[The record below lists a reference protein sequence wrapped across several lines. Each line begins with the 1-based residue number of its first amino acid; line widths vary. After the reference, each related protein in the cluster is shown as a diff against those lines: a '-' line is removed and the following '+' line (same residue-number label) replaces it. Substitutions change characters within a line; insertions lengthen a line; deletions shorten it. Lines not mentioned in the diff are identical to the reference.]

1 MGLEST
7 LFLSLPVSVCLSICI
22 CLFVCLCLG
31 HCHHQMIS
39 FQKVLE
45 HHIVEI
51 SWAVTNAGRTN
62 NRTREWTL
70 GDWVSQYEIHPRKS
84 FLMQELRCTWRVAPL
99 GVRGAGQ
106 SEPRGEKTA
115 FVILTISPSQLLV
128 FTFSPSSAFHQ
139 ISALLLA
146 LFTPLWVC
154 LQLFSIDRWFRPVQ
168 HRLVLGVCKHK
179 LQVSLMPAAN
189 NWMFTASIFKEHQQV
204 WIHSNFKRSLW
215 KNIDLILVPDFHCWR
230 KKHFSKNLTNG
241 KFFNFPMTALWAALT
256 LIHYKGRVQKA

>member
-39 FQKVLE
+39 FEKVLE

-51 SWAVTNAGRTN
+51 SWDVTNAGRKN
-62 NRTREWTL
+62 NLAREWTL

-99 GVRGAGQ
+99 GVRGASQ

-154 LQLFSIDRWFRPVQ
+154 LQLFSIVRF
-168 HRLVLGVCKHK
+168 
-179 LQVSLMPAAN
+179 N
-189 NWMFTASIFKEHQQV
+189 IASFSRFVNTSCRFLWCQRQIIGCLRHQ
-204 WIHSNFKRSLW
+204 SS
-215 KNIDLILVPDFHCWR
+215 KNI
-230 KKHFSKNLTNG
+230 N
-241 KFFNFPMTALWAALT
+241 KFGFTQISNARC
-256 LIHYKGRVQKA
+256 IRI